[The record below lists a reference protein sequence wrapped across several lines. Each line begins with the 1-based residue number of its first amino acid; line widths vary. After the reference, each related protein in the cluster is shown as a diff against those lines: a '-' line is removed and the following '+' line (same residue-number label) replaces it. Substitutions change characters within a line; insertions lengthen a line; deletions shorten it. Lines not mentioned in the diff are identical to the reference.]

1 MDRHHRKNAGGG
13 QKVIFLKKNGCTL
26 ALLAIGMAFV
36 CIGIAR
42 GEAEVV
48 FRRAVNVCM
57 ECIGLG

>member
-1 MDRHHRKNAGGG
+1 M
-13 QKVIFLKKNGCTL
+13 IFLKKHTRTWILL
-26 ALLAIGMAFV
+26 ALGIIFV
-36 CIGIAR
+36 CVGIAR

>member
-1 MDRHHRKNAGGG
+1 MT
-13 QKVIFLKKNGCTL
+13 FLKENRFALCLL
-26 ALLAIGMAFV
+26 ALGIILAAV
-36 CIGIAR
+36 GILR

>member
-1 MDRHHRKNAGGG
+1 M
-13 QKVIFLKKNGCTL
+13 IFLKKNGCTL